1 VTNRGEPAYQ
11 VLSREL
17 RTRILQ
23 GDFSNGQQLP
33 TEAELSARYQVSRQ
47 TVRRAFQELVA
58 QDMVYRVPG
67 RGTFARPGRHGYV
80 RQFGSVDDLIGLSE
94 DTQMEVIRPLARRV
108 DLISA
113 GRLRL
118 PSDVVCALELVRL
131 HEGTRFCT
139 TKVML
144 PPPVAALLASVTE
157 LSVAGSV
164 AALTII
170 GLLDARLPVPI
181 AEAQQSITVDRVS
194 EADAATLG
202 CAPGSPALRIDRLYL
217 DMRGEAVEL
226 AVSHFLPE
234 HYSYRISLRRNG

>member
-1 VTNRGEPAYQ
+1 MTSRGESAYQ
-11 VLSREL
+11 LLSREM

-23 GDFSNGQQLP
+23 GDFSDGHRLP
-33 TEAELSARYQVSRQ
+33 TEAELSASYQVSRQ

-58 QDMVYRVPG
+58 QDMVYRIPG
-67 RGTFARPGRHGYV
+67 RGTFARQGRHGYV

-94 DTQMEVIRPLARRV
+94 DTEMEVIQPLARRV

-118 PSDVVCALELVRL
+118 DTDVVCALELVRV
-131 HEGTRFCT
+131 HQGTRFCT

-144 PPPVAALLASVTE
+144 PPAVAGLLASVPE
-157 LSVAGSV
+157 LAVAGSV
-164 AALTII
+164 AAVTVI
-170 GLLDARLPVPI
+170 GLLDARLPAPI
-181 AEAQQSITVDRVS
+181 AEAQQSITVDRATD
-194 EADAATLG
+194 ADAVTLG
-202 CAPGSPALRIDRLYL
+202 CEPGCPTLRIDRLYL